1 MSNSHFSDR
10 AQLAL
15 RLAQDSAL
23 RLHHGFVGTE
33 HLLLGLML
41 EGSGLAHRT
50 LRQAGLTV
58 EAVEAALLRQHLPLR
73 EREKKKNLQRL
84 TPRLKQAIECAQE
97 EAMAAGQRYIAT
109 EHLLLGILR
118 TGVGM
123 ALRILREA
131 RIEQESLTY
140 QLGIISRPASQNR
153 PTVQKEQRPD
163 NRKLLERFSCDL
175 TTMAACGRLDPVIG
189 REEEIAR
196 LIQILVRRTKNNP
209 ALVGEPGVGKTA
221 VVEGLAQRIAAGKV
235 PLELKGKRLLSLDL
249 SCVVAGTKYRGEFEE
264 RIGNILREVQAQG
277 DVMLFIDELHN
288 LVGTGAAEGAIDA
301 ANIFKP
307 ALGRGEIQLIGATT
321 IEEYG
326 RHIEKDAALERRF
339 QPVEVNEP
347 SEETAQK
354 ILRGLRPR
362 YEAHHRV
369 KFSDDAL
376 AAAVELSVRY
386 LPDRRLP
393 DKAIDLMDEAAA
405 CLRMGHGGAEI
416 VEREDIAALLALWTG
431 VPVQSLQQD
440 EREQLLGLESHLH
453 RSIIGQEEAVRVM
466 SCAVRRGR
474 AGLKEPERPAGCFLF
489 LGPTGVGKTAL
500 CRALAKNLFGSEKNL
515 LRFDMSEYSEGHSTS
530 RLVGAPPGYIGH
542 DSGGQLTQAVRRK
555 PYSVVLF
562 DEIEK
567 AHPEVWN
574 LLLQIMEDGLLS
586 DKQGR
591 RASFAN
597 TLVIMTSNV
606 GAQRI
611 AGKSSSVG
619 FRTIAQENGREVSQ
633 QTLREQVMEDVRRV
647 FPPEFLNRI
656 DESIVFTQLGAEH
669 MERITRNMLE
679 ELRQRMEGLGVV
691 LDLSEE
697 AVKLLSRKGFDPKN
711 GARPLRRAIREH
723 VENPAAELIL
733 AEGAAGQRFRLQAKG
748 ETLELTL

>member
-1 MSNSHFSDR
+1 MSSSHFSDR

-23 RLHHGFVGTE
+23 RLGHSFVGSE

-41 EGSGLAHRT
+41 EGSGLAHRA
-50 LRQAGLTV
+50 LRQGGLTV
-58 EAVEAALLRQHLPLR
+58 EAVEAALLRHHLALR
-73 EREKKKNLQRL
+73 EREKKKGLQGL
-84 TPRLKQAIECAQE
+84 TPRLKQAIEYAQE
-97 EAMAAGQRYIAT
+97 EAMAVGQRYIGT

-118 TGVGM
+118 TGAGM

-131 RIEQESLTY
+131 HIEQETLTY
-140 QLGIISRPASQNR
+140 QLGITARAAPQSR
-153 PTVQKEQRPD
+153 PTVQKEQRTD
-163 NRKLLERFSCDL
+163 TRKLLEQFSTDL
-175 TTMAACGRLDPVIG
+175 TALAACGRLDPVIG

-221 VVEGLAQRIAAGKV
+221 VVEGLAQRIADGKV
-235 PLELKGKRLLSLDL
+235 PQELRGKRLLSLDL

-264 RIGNILREVQAQG
+264 RIGGLLREVRAQG

-307 ALGRGEIQLIGATT
+307 ALGRGELRLIGATT
-321 IEEYG
+321 IEEYR

-339 QPVEVNEP
+339 QPVEVAEP
-347 SEETAQK
+347 SEATALE
-354 ILRGLRPR
+354 ILQGLRPR

-369 KFSDDAL
+369 KLTDDAL
-376 AAAVELSVRY
+376 AAAVELSMRY

-393 DKAIDLMDEAAA
+393 DKAIDLIDEAAA
-405 CLRMGHGGAEI
+405 RLRMGHGGGEA

-440 EREQLLGLESHLH
+440 ECAQLLALESRLH

-515 LRFDMSEYSEGHSTS
+515 LRFDMSEYSEGHSVS
-530 RLVGAPPGYIGH
+530 RLVGAPPGYVGH
-542 DSGGQLTQAVRRK
+542 DSGGQLTQALRRK

-574 LLLQIMEDGLLS
+574 LLLQIMEDGQLT

-591 RASFAN
+591 CASFAN
-597 TLVIMTSNV
+597 ALVVMTSNV

-611 AGKSSSVG
+611 AGKASPVG
-619 FRTIAQENGREVSQ
+619 FHTAAQHSGKETEQRL
-633 QTLREQVMEDVRRV
+633 LRERVMEDVRRV

-656 DESIVFTQLGAEH
+656 DECIVFTRLDAAH

-679 ELRQRMEGLGVV
+679 ELRMRMEGLGAA

-697 AVKLLSRKGFDPKN
+697 AVKLLSRKGLDPSH
-711 GARPLRRAIREH
+711 GARPLRRVIREH

-733 AEGAAGQRFRLQAKG
+733 AQGAAGRRFRLLAKG
-748 ETLELTL
+748 DRLELTL